1 MRLPVA
7 YHAGASFT
15 SLLTAVLSI
24 ITQLITVSYW
34 CRFVITVDI
43 QTVAPT
49 AINCSDKIADV
60 IRRKLSFGE

>member
-7 YHAGASFT
+7 YYAGASFT
-15 SLLTAVLSI
+15 SLLTTVLST

-34 CRFVITVDI
+34 CKFVINVDI
-43 QTVAPT
+43 QTVAHT
-49 AINCSDKIADV
+49 VINCSDKIADV